1 MNHQSTSHILYVV
14 ERLSKQYLSDVSA
27 LSSTDFEQPS
37 KCHMWAVKDVVSH
50 LVSING
56 FFQNSVV
63 RSLGGDGM
71 PPEGMPN
78 PGTGSAVTMGEG
90 IANRAIQLS
99 ETALSNRSQM
109 IDISERMETESLET
123 FKNVNTDEWDLP
135 AYHPMNTLSPRLLL
149 LLKLFELSIHSWDVF
164 NALDDNYQIDPE
176 AADILIEVWKSPEIN
191 RWFFTPN
198 IEQIDPVIMDVEFES
213 NKGLRLA
220 SWSGT
225 LDIMN
230 RPSESTSAETTIKVT
245 PSLFSLLITA
255 RANLESNISDG
266 NISLAGDKSTV
277 RWFHTWFRGS

>member
-1 MNHQSTSHILYVV
+1 MNHHSASHILNVV
-14 ERLSKQYLSDVSA
+14 EKLSKQYLSDICD

-50 LVSING
+50 LISING

-63 RSLGGDGM
+63 RSLDGDGM

-78 PGTGSAVTMGEG
+78 PGTGSAVAMSEG

-99 ETALSNRSQM
+99 ETALSDQSQM
-109 IDISERMETESLET
+109 IAISERMEVDLLET
-123 FKNVNTDEWDLP
+123 FKNVNSDEWDLP

-149 LLKLFELSIHSWDVF
+149 LLKLFESTLHSWDIF
-164 NALDDNYQIDPE
+164 NALDDNYQINLE
-176 AADILIEVWKSPEIN
+176 AADILLEAWKSPEIN

-198 IEQIDPVIMDVEFES
+198 IEQVNPVILDVEFES

-220 SWSGT
+220 SWSGAI
-225 LDIMN
+225 DIMD
-230 RPSESTSAETTIKVT
+230 RPSKPTGAEAVIKVS
-245 PSLFSLLITA
+245 PKLFSLLITA
-255 RANLESNISDG
+255 RAHLESNISDG
-266 NISLAGDKSTV
+266 NISLAGDKSAV